1 MSLIYIYIPDPTL
14 FGCRSRWRC
23 HADPFILAQ
32 MALGQ
37 STQVIPSQGTLWHRT
52 ILITIYILLWFTM
65 IDCHGETLPT
75 SLKRVETCW
84 NDLNSIIRS
93 RVVVWRDIDWK
104 AVDNAS
110 SSAMLTSSESIL
122 ESKSWESVGIM
133 TPLVEDLFM
142 TFPLYNVFFQP
153 YVIYKTMGV
162 TNDISNFNAK
172 NPQIIPNPYH
182 HCFNKRE

>member
-1 MSLIYIYIPDPTL
+1 MSLIYIYTRPDLVRMPIAMAMPRWSFHPGTN
-14 FGCRSRWRC
+14 GPGSIYPSHPKSR
-23 HADPFILAQ
+23 DPVAPDNINYY
-32 MALGQ
+32 
-37 STQVIPSQGTLWHRT
+37 
-52 ILITIYILLWFTM
+52 IYILLWFTM

-172 NPQIIPNPYH
+172 NPQIHPNHSKSLPSLL
-182 HCFNKRE
+182 

>member
-1 MSLIYIYIPDPTL
+1 MIYYDRLPWWNPTNN
-14 FGCRSRWRC
+14 GWK
-23 HADPFILAQ
+23 
-32 MALGQ
+32 
-37 STQVIPSQGTLWHRT
+37 
-52 ILITIYILLWFTM
+52 
-65 IDCHGETLPT
+65 E
-75 SLKRVETCW
+75 LKHVETCW
-84 NDLNSIIRS
+84 NDLNRIRS

-110 SSAMLTSSESIL
+110 SSATLTSSESIL

-142 TFPLYNVFFQP
+142 TFPLYNVFFPQP

-172 NPQIIPNPYH
+172 NPQIHPNH
-182 HCFNKRE
+182 SKSLLSLL